1 MDKTIIIRGEIS
13 LSKAL
18 GFIIHEATP
27 NKGRADKPAV
37 VLNDVLTELLQ
48 KLAERECRISLSI
61 SLIEI

>member
-1 MDKTIIIRGEIS
+1 MDKTITIRGEIS
-13 LSKAL
+13 LSKDL

-27 NKGRADKPAV
+27 NEGRLNKPAI
-37 VLNDVLTELLQ
+37 VLDDVLTELLQ